1 MANTLKQM
9 GNEASA
15 KKIENIQRNHL
26 EVLELKA
33 TIVFFFKL
41 SQYRLNSRIEMTEK
55 IFNVLQCTIDA

>member
-1 MANTLKQM
+1 MANTVKQM

-33 TIVFFFKL
+33 TIVFF
-41 SQYRLNSRIEMTEK
+41 LNYHSIGSIAELR
-55 IFNVLQCTIDA
+55 